1 MTLKITH
8 LAACAA
14 LGTAASL
21 FTTDEAQAGC
31 NPAYAFIGDICITAA
46 NYCPEGTALA
56 HGQEMSI
63 SGNEELYAVLGTTYG
78 GDGRTNF
85 NLPDLQGRVPVGA
98 GKMNQPAALT
108 GGYAE
113 LPVGKFRGSEYVHR
127 NNDSLI
133 RHTHE
138 AYIGLDG
145 EVKTNPD
152 KGTAIRL
159 EVAPAAAYTEQGTQQ
174 FTDKIPVTVEST
186 GKSTNI
192 FSVDPQLTI
201 NYCVITTGN
210 FPPH

>member
-1 MTLKITH
+1 MTLKFTQ
-8 LAACAA
+8 LAVCAA
-14 LGTAASL
+14 IGAAASL

-46 NYCPEGTALA
+46 TYCPEGTAMA
-56 HGQEMSI
+56 HGQELSI
-63 SGNEELYAVLGTTYG
+63 SGNQELYAVLGTTYG
-78 GDGRTNF
+78 GDGRTTF

-108 GGYAE
+108 GGYAA
-113 LPVGKFRGSEYVHR
+113 LPVGKFRGSEYAHR

-133 RHTHE
+133 PHTHE

-145 EVKTNPD
+145 GV
-152 KGTAIRL
+152 GTAARP
-159 EVAPAAAYTEQGTQQ
+159 ETAPVAADTEQGTQQ
-174 FTDKIPVTVEST
+174 STDKIPVTVEST
-186 GKSTNI
+186 GKGTSI

-210 FPPH
+210 FPPRPE